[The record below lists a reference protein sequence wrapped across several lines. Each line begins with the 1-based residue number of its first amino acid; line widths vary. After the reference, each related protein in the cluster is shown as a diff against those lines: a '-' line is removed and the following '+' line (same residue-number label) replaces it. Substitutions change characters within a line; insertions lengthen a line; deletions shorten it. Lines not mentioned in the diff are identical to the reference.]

1 ATNVSFDNTSITI
14 WESQLGDFAKSSADI
29 FHHHVISSIRVSW
42 ISDETVR
49 PSLKPRK
56 VLSNSRNHFEWPKA
70 CLSRR
75 VGLRTACARL
85 PFPKVVPVLQ
95 IAAE

>member
-1 ATNVSFDNTSITI
+1 
-14 WESQLGDFAKSSADI
+14 
-29 FHHHVISSIRVSW
+29 
-42 ISDETVR
+42 
-49 PSLKPRK
+49 LKPRK

-95 IAAE
+95 IAAEIRADGTLYREEGAVRAREG